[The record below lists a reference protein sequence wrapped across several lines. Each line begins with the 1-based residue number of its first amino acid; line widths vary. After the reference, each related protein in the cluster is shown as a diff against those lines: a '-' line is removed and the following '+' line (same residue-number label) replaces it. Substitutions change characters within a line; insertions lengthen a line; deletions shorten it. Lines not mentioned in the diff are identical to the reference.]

1 MTMIV
6 SSSVVCNEV
15 IVTTMT
21 IVNLI
26 HFKQQ
31 AETEKKREGE
41 RETRFKILN
50 KQSSKRFK
58 HKQIF
63 IYKVCLGVRLSN
75 IY

>member
-1 MTMIV
+1 MIV

-31 AETEKKREGE
+31 AETEKKRE
-41 RETRFKILN
+41 REKRFKILN